1 MKKMRQMKKEPT
13 KNSNPASNQK
23 FQSLKTL
30 FSIGEINLIF
40 RINFTDKDLEKAK
53 SKSSNGKK
61 NK

>member
-1 MKKMRQMKKEPT
+1 MKKEST
-13 KNSNPASNQK
+13 KNSNPSSNQK
-23 FQSLKTL
+23 LQSLKAL